1 MMILPTGADDASNAN
16 AGMDGRTYKSSALCV
31 RVGRNIALQLGKE
44 RERRWQKSG
53 KRAGGSQFPRVIDS
67 QTGTDQSLSLV
78 LRRRRQNNLF
88 VCRVDSH
95 WTDWVTRTQ
104 NLQVLVSLL
113 QRTTLVCF
121 AAKEWIRQLLKCV
134 ASPSAVMDFTC
145 VTE

>member
-1 MMILPTGADDASNAN
+1 MPMQGWTDGHTKAAPSASELEGTLLSNWE
-16 AGMDGRTYKSSALCV
+16 K
-31 RVGRNIALQLGKE
+31 
-44 RERRWQKSG
+44 RERGDGKNRASG
-53 KRAGGSQFPRVIDS
+53 RAGGSQFPRVIDS

-78 LRRRRQNNLF
+78 LRRRRQNNLL
-88 VCRVDSH
+88 VSRVDSH
-95 WTDWVTRTQ
+95 WTNWVTRTQ

>member
-1 MMILPTGADDASNAN
+1 MTPAMPMQGWTDIQKQRPLRQSWKEHCSP
-16 AGMDGRTYKSSALCV
+16 
-31 RVGRNIALQLGKE
+31 IGKRE